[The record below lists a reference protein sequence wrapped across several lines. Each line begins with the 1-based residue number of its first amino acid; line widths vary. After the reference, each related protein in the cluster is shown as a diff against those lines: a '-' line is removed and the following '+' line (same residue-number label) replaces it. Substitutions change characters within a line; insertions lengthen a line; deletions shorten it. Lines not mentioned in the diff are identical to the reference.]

1 VAADTGATGPSL
13 SSLLVD
19 ATQRLGVS
27 GVPSPAHDALAL
39 LAHALG
45 WDTGECRIA
54 VARGDAVL
62 AGFDAAGW
70 ERLIERRAAREPLQ
84 HLLGRAAFRGIELE
98 VGPGVFVPRP
108 ETEVVAGE
116 AIDAVNTIARDRG
129 ADVSEESGVAVE
141 VVDLCA
147 GSGAIGIA
155 VAAEVPAAR
164 VTLVEM
170 SREAFAY
177 LERNVAAQPED
188 VRRRLTTLR
197 GDARTVLADRTGTV
211 DVVVSNPP
219 YVPHGAVPRDPEVAI
234 HDPEIALYGLGT
246 DGLEVPRGVAAA
258 AARLLH
264 PGGTFVMEHGD
275 DQGEAVRSILEG
287 QGAWRDIDSRQDL
300 TERDRFVVAT
310 RT

>member
-1 VAADTGATGPSL
+1 MTVAADTGATGPSL

-19 ATQRLGVS
+19 ATERLGAS

-39 LAHALG
+39 LAYALG
-45 WDTGECRIA
+45 WDPGECRTA
-54 VARGDAVL
+54 VARGDAVP

-70 ERLIERRAAREPLQ
+70 ALLVKQRAAREPLQ

-108 ETEVVAGE
+108 ETEVVAG
-116 AIDAVNTIARDRG
+116 ATIQAADDYLRERG
-129 ADVSEESGVAVE
+129 PCLPVK

-155 VAAEVPAAR
+155 VAMEALGVH

-177 LERNVAAQPED
+177 LERNVAAQPKD
-188 VRRRLTTLR
+188 VRRRLTPIR
-197 GDARTVLADRTGTV
+197 GDARTVLADRTGAV

-234 HDPEIALYGLGT
+234 HDPDIALYGLGA
-246 DGLEVPRGVAAA
+246 DGLEVPRGIAAA

-275 DQGEAVRSILEG
+275 DQGEAVRCILEG
-287 QGAWRDIDSRQDL
+287 QGAWRDVDTRRDL
-300 TERDRFVVAT
+300 TERDRFVVAI
-310 RT
+310 RV

>member
-1 VAADTGATGPSL
+1 MTVAADTGATGPSL

-19 ATQRLGVS
+19 ATQQLGTS

-45 WDTGECRIA
+45 RDPGECRTA
-54 VARGDAVL
+54 AARGDAVP
-62 AGFDAAGW
+62 AGFDTAGW
-70 ERLIERRAAREPLQ
+70 ARLVKRRTAREPLQ

-108 ETEVVAGE
+108 ETEVVAGA
-116 AIDAVNTIARDRG
+116 AIQAADDHLRERG
-129 ADVSEESGVAVE
+129 PCLPVK

-155 VAAEVPAAR
+155 VATEFRAAR

-188 VRRRLTTLR
+188 VRRRLTPVR
-197 GDARTVLADRTGTV
+197 GDARTVLADHSGTV

-234 HDPEIALYGLGT
+234 HDPDIALYGLGA

-264 PGGTFVMEHGD
+264 PGGVFIMEHGD

-287 QGAWRDIDSRQDL
+287 QGAWRDVDTRRDL
-300 TERDRFVVAT
+300 TERDRFVVAI
-310 RT
+310 RV